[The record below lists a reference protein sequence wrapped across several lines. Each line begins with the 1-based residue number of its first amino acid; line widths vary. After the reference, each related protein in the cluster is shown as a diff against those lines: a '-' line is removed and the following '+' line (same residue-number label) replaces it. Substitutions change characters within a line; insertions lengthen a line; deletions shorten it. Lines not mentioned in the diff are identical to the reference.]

1 MQKLRLA
8 LAALTLAGVFT
19 GCSESTPVTSDPTA
33 VPAQVEDK
41 RPNFLFIV
49 ADDLGFA
56 DISRL
61 GSEIQTPNIDAIAD
75 NGILFTRFYAAS
87 MCAPTRA
94 MLLTGVDNHKA
105 GLGNMAEFLKD
116 NQRGHPGYEGYLNQ
130 RVATLPELLQSSD
143 YHTYMV
149 GKWHLGYAKD
159 QSPSARGFER
169 SFALLDGGASH
180 FEDMAGVTIH
190 HTKSRY
196 REDGELLDSLPEGFY
211 SSRSYTDKLIDYM
224 ESNSGSGKP
233 FFAYAAY
240 TAPHWPI
247 QAPDDVLDKYAGVYD
262 AGYDRVRAE
271 RFKKIKELNL
281 IPQNSGYPE
290 RSESV
295 PPWESL
301 SENEQAAAARQMEV
315 YAAMVDDLDTN
326 IGRLIA
332 FLRDKEELQN
342 TVIVFMSDNGSD
354 SFSLAKAPEAIA
366 AHARSFDNSL
376 ENIGRQNSFEFIGPK
391 WANVGEAPFRLYK
404 TMPTEGGIRV
414 PAAIWYPALNGTKGN
429 VNNNSTTVTDLVP
442 TVLELAG
449 IQHTGQYRGREVFQP
464 DGRSLVPVLS
474 GAKTAVRGD
483 GDTIGIEL
491 AGRRAII
498 KGDWKIVR
506 IPKPAGT
513 DQWELFD
520 LGSDI
525 GEQVNLAERMPDK
538 LAELIKDWDAYQA
551 AVGLVLPSPGPL
563 VVNAAPDIDH

>member
-1 MQKLRLA
+1 MRKLNW
-8 LAALTLAGVFT
+8 ALTALSLAGILLGCTEPKSNT
-19 GCSESTPVTSDPTA
+19 GDPEGVST
-33 VPAQVEDK
+33 QVEDK

-94 MLLTGVDNHKA
+94 MLLTGVDNHRA

-130 RVATLPELLQSSD
+130 RVATLPELLKSAS

-149 GKWHLGYAKD
+149 GKWHLGYAND
-159 QSPSARGFER
+159 QSPRARGFER
-169 SFALLDGGASH
+169 SFALLDGGSSH
-180 FEDMAGVTIH
+180 FDDMAGVTIH

-196 REDGELLDSLPEGFY
+196 REDGELLDSLPKGFY
-211 SSRSYTDKLIDYM
+211 SSRSYTDKLIGYM
-224 ESNSGSGKP
+224 QSNIEGDKP

-247 QAPDDVLDKYAGVYD
+247 QAPDEILDKYAGVYD
-262 AGYDRVRAE
+262 QGYDSVRAA
-271 RFKKIKELNL
+271 RFKRIKAANL
-281 IPQNSGYPE
+281 IPQEARYPA
-290 RSESV
+290 RTESV

-301 SENEQAAAARQMEV
+301 SQNEQAIAARQMEV
-315 YAAMVDDLDTN
+315 YAAMVDDLDAN
-326 IGRLIA
+326 IGRLIT
-332 FLRDKEELQN
+332 FLRDNEELQN

-366 AHARSFDNSL
+366 LHARSFDNSL

-414 PAAIWYPALNGTKGN
+414 PAAIWYPAFTTTKGE
-429 VNNNSTTVTDLVP
+429 VNNRSVTVTDLLP

-449 IQHTGQYRGREVFQP
+449 IKNTGHYQGREVFAP
-464 DGRSLVPVLS
+464 DGRSLVPILT
-474 GAKTAVRGD
+474 GAETTVRGED
-483 GDTIGIEL
+483 DPIGIEL

-498 KGDWKIVR
+498 KGDWKILR
-506 IPKPAGT
+506 IPAPAGT

-520 LGSDI
+520 LSSDI
-525 GEQVNLAERMPDK
+525 GEQINLADTMPDK
-538 LAELIKDWDAYQA
+538 LAELITDWDTYQT

-563 VVNAAPDIDH
+563 VVNATPDTEH